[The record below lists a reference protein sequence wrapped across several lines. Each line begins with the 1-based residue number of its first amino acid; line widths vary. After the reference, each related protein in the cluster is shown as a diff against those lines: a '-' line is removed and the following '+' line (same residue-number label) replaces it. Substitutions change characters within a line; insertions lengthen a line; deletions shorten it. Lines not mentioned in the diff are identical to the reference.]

1 MKWSEIR
8 ALYPNKFVL
17 LKSLKDHVDGN
28 YKYIDEVALINV
40 IDDDIE
46 ASNLLVKCKG
56 DTFVYH
62 TVKEDLC
69 MEIVNNRGCE
79 ISMYKMYKKLTY
91 NELLHYFH
99 KADTVEEKDFWGTL
113 VQLRLKEEKMEEL
126 YQDNKKLKI
135 KYRVNWQ

>member
-17 LKSLKDHVDGN
+17 LKNLKDHLDGN

-69 MEIVNNRGCE
+69 MEIVNYRGYG
-79 ISMYKMYKKLTY
+79 ISMYNIYNMYKKLAY
-91 NELLHYFH
+91 DDLLHYFH
-99 KADTVEEKDFWGTL
+99 KADTVEEKGFWGTL
-113 VQLRLKEEKMEEL
+113 VQLKLKE
-126 YQDNKKLKI
+126 
-135 KYRVNWQ
+135 

>member
-40 IDDDIE
+40 IYDDIE

-69 MEIVNNRGCE
+69 MEIVNYRRYE
-79 ISMYKMYKKLTY
+79 ISMYNMYKKLTY
-91 NELLHYFH
+91 DDLLHYFH

-113 VQLRLKEEKMEEL
+113 VQLKLKEEKME
-126 YQDNKKLKI
+126 
-135 KYRVNWQ
+135 